1 MSYAGRSLRSLV
13 LVALLALAGS
23 GCALRSDAPC
33 PAPRP
38 DPQAEA
44 ASLARGRVLYDN
56 YCEPCHGARG
66 EGDGPLAAEYDP
78 RPTNLVAQGLIVS
91 TRGIELVIQMPH
103 YSSRLIQSRVT
114 TGNREMPAWGEIL
127 TKQEIDDLV
136 AYTRLL
142 IAMHAAGTP

>member
-1 MSYAGRSLRSLV
+1 MPHENRSLRSLA

-23 GCALRSDAPC
+23 GCAIRSGAPG
-33 PAPRP
+33 PAATP

-44 ASLARGRVLYDN
+44 ASVARGKVLYES

-66 EGDGPLAAEYDP
+66 EGDGPLAADYDP
-78 RPTNLVAQGLIVS
+78 RPTNLVAQGLVVS

-103 YSSRLIQSRVT
+103 YSGRLIQSRVT
-114 TGNREMPAWGEIL
+114 TGNREMPAWGDIL
-127 TKQEIDDLV
+127 TEEEIHDLV

-142 IAMHAAGTP
+142 IAEHAAGTP